1 MPGPLVP
8 GPLMPCPPHALPPRA
23 QAEKHLSDLVV
34 GGALAAKID
43 RPAGIVRFSHAK

>member
-1 MPGPLVP
+1 LLTAPSL
-8 GPLMPCPPHALPPRA
+8 

-43 RPAGIVRFSHAK
+43 RPAGIIRFSHRK